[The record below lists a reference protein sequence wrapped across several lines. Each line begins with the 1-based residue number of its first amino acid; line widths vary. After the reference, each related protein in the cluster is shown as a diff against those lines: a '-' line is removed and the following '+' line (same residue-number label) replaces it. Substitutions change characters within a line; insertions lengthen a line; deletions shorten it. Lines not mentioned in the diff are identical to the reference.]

1 MCISDLDAPNPKE
14 GHHVLV
20 LSTGT
25 DARRGARREVWWCSP
40 YKPLF
45 YRSHTLPVRVT
56 EQHVYYCTDWGEDRG
71 KLIRRRTRLFMD
83 QGEDQAESQG
93 PSQDRSI
100 MHGPR
105 QCLALVNDNEQK
117 LYNILNAHGLGV
129 YYTITTSQEMNHHY
143 STAGLSPSAISA
155 WF

>member
-1 MCISDLDAPNPKE
+1 M
-14 GHHVLV
+14 G
-20 LSTGT
+20 G
-25 DARRGARREVWWCSP
+25 VWWYSP

-56 EQHVYYCTDWGEDRG
+56 EQHVYYCTDWGEARG

-129 YYTITTSQEMNHHY
+129 YYTITTSQEMSHQY
-143 STAGLSPSAISA
+143 STAGLSPSAITVDSTV
-155 WF
+155 